1 MNNLF
6 SKTLLCGVLATSFLL
21 INCQKAPNRAVKAQI
36 NPTAKPS
43 AKVGVCTEAIATDY
57 DLLKKSDKKI
67 QEKLKTA
74 TDAASD
80 VEELNNM
87 AKEMNALAKKVM
99 AAIAVLKVDACK
111 IHEGND
117 EKKAVKDTANSA
129 SIKQV
134 RSNAGKAIKAKTK
147 VDNEITSEDATAASE
162 SLSVGQELAVTADL
176 ATVMSD
182 DANSKGVVAIVNGS
196 IAKGDAATSALADKA
211 VTACS
216 LTISK
221 KEEVK
226 AGAAIK
232 VLSLDAVKLDDKSK
246 RNVLNVSVTV
256 AVGTEGNSA
265 MGLSCNIADKK
276 EGEAAKEARKALGAL
291 VSEVVKAQPAP
302 VAAASSDATAAS
314 GDGSAAS
321 GDATA
326 ASGDSTAAA
335 AKLKA
340 AVAGLAILDKAAK
353 R

>member
-6 SKTLLCGVLATSFLL
+6 TKTLLCGVLASSFLL

-43 AKVGVCTEAIATDY
+43 AKVGVCTAAIASDY

-80 VEELNNM
+80 VEELNGL
-87 AKEMNALAKKVM
+87 AKELNALSKKVI
-99 AAIAVLKVDACK
+99 AAISVLKVDACK

-117 EKKAVKDTANSA
+117 EKKEVKDTANSA

-147 VDNEITSEDATAASE
+147 VDNEITSEDATAATE
-162 SLSVGQELAVTADL
+162 TLSVGQELTASADL
-176 ATVMSD
+176 AAVMSD
-182 DANSKGVVAIVNGS
+182 DANSKGAVAISG
-196 IAKGDAATSALADKA
+196 AKIEKGAAATALLANKD

-216 LTISK
+216 MTISK
-221 KEEVK
+221 KEDVK

-232 VLSLDAVKLDDKSK
+232 IVALEDVKLVDK
-246 RNVLNVSVTV
+246 RNVMNVNITV
-256 AVGTEGNSA
+256 AVGADGNAA
-265 MGLSCNIADKK
+265 MSLSCNIADKK
-276 EGEAAKEARKALGAL
+276 ETEAAKEIRKALGGL
-291 VSEVVKAQPAP
+291 VSDVVKALPANP
-302 VAAASSDATAAS
+302 LVVAS

-321 GDATA
+321 VDASG
-326 ASGDSTAAA
+326 ASGDVSVTSKKKLAAEA
-335 AKLKA
+335 
-340 AVAGLAILDKAAK
+340 LAILN

>member
-6 SKTLLCGVLATSFLL
+6 TKTLLCGVLASSFLL

-43 AKVGVCTEAIATDY
+43 AKVGVCTADIASDY

-80 VEELNNM
+80 VEELNAL
-87 AKEMNALAKKVM
+87 AKELNALSKKVM

-117 EKKAVKDTANSA
+117 DKKAVKDTANSA

-147 VDNEITSEDATAASE
+147 VDNEITTEDAAAASE
-162 SLSVGQELAVTADL
+162 TLSVGQELMASADL
-176 ATVMSD
+176 AAVMSD
-182 DANSKGVVAIVNGS
+182 DSNSKGAVAIS
-196 IAKGDAATSALADKA
+196 AAKIEKGAAATALLANKD

-216 LTISK
+216 ITISK

-226 AGAAIK
+226 AGASIK
-232 VLSLDAVKLDDKSK
+232 VVALEDVKLVDK
-246 RNVLNVSVTV
+246 RNVMNVNITV
-256 AVGTEGNSA
+256 AVGTDGNAA
-265 MGLSCNIADKK
+265 MSLSCNIADKK
-276 EGEAAKEARKALGAL
+276 EGEAAKEIRKALGGL
-291 VSEVVKAQPAP
+291 VSEAVKALPAEPPVKDAP
-302 VAAASSDATAAS
+302 VEEPPKVDAPPAAAK
-314 GDGSAAS
+314 
-321 GDATA
+321 
-326 ASGDSTAAA
+326 AAA
-335 AKLKA
+335 AE
-340 AVAGLAILDKAAK
+340 GLAILDGAAK